1 MSKLRRDENRHTEEE
16 NNFLNKWESVFYT
29 QTSGQESERETTK
42 HAIREA
48 DEKRQ
53 RNDSLTRESEK
64 QKTGDE
70 RQRVWFAI

>member
-1 MSKLRRDENRHTEEE
+1 MRISLLHTE
-16 NNFLNKWESVFYT
+16 
-29 QTSGQESERETTK
+29 SGQESERETTK